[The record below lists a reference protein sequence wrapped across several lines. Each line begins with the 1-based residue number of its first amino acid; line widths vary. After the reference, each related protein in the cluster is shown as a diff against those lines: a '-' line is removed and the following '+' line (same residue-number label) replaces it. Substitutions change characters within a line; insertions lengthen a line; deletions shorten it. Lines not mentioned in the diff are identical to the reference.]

1 VIACR
6 GHGFPVDWWALGI
19 LLYELLNGFPPF
31 CANDPV
37 QVYALVLRNKPEPTP
52 HMPPAAR
59 QLCAGLLQTEP
70 HARLGGRRGALELML
85 TPLFAHVDW
94 LAVACRAAPAP
105 VLPIV
110 PPADPVEL
118 SDIEALLQ
126 PGYAS
131 GGADCEDAFTSAAAA
146 RHLFAHDFMPCE
158 EPAGGK
164 RAGAA
169 DSPETSRMLAKR
181 LPKL

>member
-1 VIACR
+1 MIACR

-37 QVYALVLRNKPEPTP
+37 QVYALVLRNKPDLTA

-59 QLCAGLLQTEP
+59 QLCAGLLQP
-70 HARLGGRRGALELML
+70 DPDARLGGRRGAVELML
-85 TPLFAHVDW
+85 APFFEHVDW
-94 LAVACRAAPAP
+94 LALASRAAPAP
-105 VLPIV
+105 MLPIV
-110 PPADPVEL
+110 APADPVEL

-131 GGADCEDAFTSAAAA
+131 GATDSEDAFTAAAAA
-146 RHLFAHDFMPCE
+146 RHLFAHDFTPCE
-158 EPAGGK
+158 EPAGHK
-164 RAGAA
+164 RVGAP
-169 DSPETSRMLAKR
+169 DSPKSRRMLAKR
-181 LPKL
+181 PPRL